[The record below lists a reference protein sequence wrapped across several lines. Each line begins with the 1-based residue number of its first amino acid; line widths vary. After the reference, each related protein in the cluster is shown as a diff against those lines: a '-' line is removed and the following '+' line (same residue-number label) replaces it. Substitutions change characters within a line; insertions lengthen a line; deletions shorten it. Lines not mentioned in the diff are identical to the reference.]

1 MTNASTTLSWL
12 FEQRLTRFLFCDWL
26 EHLGIFLVF
35 FSFTARSSIPSIS
48 MSNLVSMLY
57 DTSVDEVA
65 RLREVRRLSSNGPPS
80 KASAETILLGP
91 GWGRRSQVS
100 DQYTRT
106 RKRNDESVSVKS
118 RLRGVASTRR
128 IN

>member
-1 MTNASTTLSWL
+1 
-12 FEQRLTRFLFCDWL
+12 
-26 EHLGIFLVF
+26 
-35 FSFTARSSIPSIS
+35 

-100 DQYTRT
+100 EHGKGMMNQFLSSRVLGESRQLDELISGEIRRSSCHSCCLLGVVSFVPGRT
-106 RKRNDESVSVKS
+106 RRVYKKK
-118 RLRGVASTRR
+118 
-128 IN
+128 

>member
-1 MTNASTTLSWL
+1 MTNASTALSWL

-26 EHLGIFLVF
+26 EHLGIFFVF
-35 FSFTARSSIPSIS
+35 FPFTVRSSIPSIS

-80 KASAETILLGP
+80 KASAATILLGP
-91 GWGRRSQVS
+91 GWWR
-100 DQYTRT
+100 
-106 RKRNDESVSVKS
+106 
-118 RLRGVASTRR
+118 
-128 IN
+128 